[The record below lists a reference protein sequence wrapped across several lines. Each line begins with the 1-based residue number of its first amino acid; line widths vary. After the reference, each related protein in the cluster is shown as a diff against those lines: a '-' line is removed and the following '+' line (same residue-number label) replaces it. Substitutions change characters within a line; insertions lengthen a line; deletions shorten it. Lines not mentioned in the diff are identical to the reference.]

1 LVDFV
6 RREVLLW
13 VSFAVVG
20 LSALVFLM
28 AFYLTWQVFRARE
41 VERLHRA
48 DRSWSEAVASAR
60 KLLGVLSVQLRHLG
74 GRGDVLELLRE
85 IHASYS
91 PAVAYAVFASSD
103 GRVVSYPSH
112 DFRPRYDPR
121 GRGWFRAALESPGDS
136 VVIKPFLHE
145 VVGEPA
151 VGVVKA
157 VLGEGG
163 EVLGVLGLDLLVG
176 KAFSADGALPRGA
189 LYVLDERGRTIAR
202 WGEVGLDPSPEEV
215 DLLRRGEEVLRW
227 RDLRVLVGRPS
238 VAGTHLV
245 VELSLSEGL
254 ISSLLVALA
263 VGLGVG
269 GMALSSLR
277 RVEVALGRGIV
288 EPLRG
293 LSEAASHYVGRGRFD
308 PPEVES
314 PVEEVSILS
323 LGLREMM
330 GTIEEQLRLLRDSYD
345 QLERSQQQL
354 EEAFEALRLKEEE
367 VREAYKLFTE
377 RLGHLV
383 ERFDEPTGAHVR
395 RVRALSAFLASRV
408 GLSPTL
414 VEQIELYAPLHDLG
428 KVMVPREI
436 LSKRGPLTPQEFDL
450 VKRHVLWGAELLE
463 GSERL
468 SVAHRIALYHH
479 ERYDGSGYWFGLR
492 DDQIPIE
499 AQVVGLA
506 DVYDALRSERPYK
519 RGMSHEEA
527 MGVILLG
534 DGRTRPEGF
543 SPTLLGVLRDFSDE
557 VELVWARALRY
568 GP

>member
-1 LVDFV
+1 
-6 RREVLLW
+6 
-13 VSFAVVG
+13 
-20 LSALVFLM
+20 
-28 AFYLTWQVFRARE
+28 
-41 VERLHRA
+41 
-48 DRSWSEAVASAR
+48 
-60 KLLGVLSVQLRHLG
+60 
-74 GRGDVLELLRE
+74 
-85 IHASYS
+85 
-91 PAVAYAVFASSD
+91 
-103 GRVVSYPSH
+103 
-112 DFRPRYDPR
+112 
-121 GRGWFRAALESPGDS
+121 
-136 VVIKPFLHE
+136 
-145 VVGEPA
+145 
-151 VGVVKA
+151 
-157 VLGEGG
+157 
-163 EVLGVLGLDLLVG
+163 
-176 KAFSADGALPRGA
+176 
-189 LYVLDERGRTIAR
+189 
-202 WGEVGLDPSPEEV
+202 
-215 DLLRRGEEVLRW
+215 
-227 RDLRVLVGRPS
+227 
-238 VAGTHLV
+238 
-245 VELSLSEGL
+245 
-254 ISSLLVALA
+254 
-263 VGLGVG
+263 
-269 GMALSSLR
+269 
-277 RVEVALGRGIV
+277 V